1 MEKKRKTN
9 KKQKMFST
17 ADGKP
22 DWVSRGIGIGF
33 VIAALATAYF
43 AFSFVRDIIRS
54 TDLFQLGG
62 VAIVD
67 NGSDTTQGDTA
78 GGSTSNTTSGQIAVD
93 VEEVDF
99 TERINV
105 LILGLDYR
113 DWQAN
118 EGPPRSDSMIVAT
131 IDPVAKT
138 ASLLSVPRDLWVNI
152 PGFGQ
157 DKINAAYFQGEANRL
172 PGGGPDLAVKTVEE
186 FLGIDIQYYAQIDF
200 TAFVQ
205 FVDYIGGIK
214 VEVPTTIKLE
224 FIGSLNDKIVEPG
237 RYTFDGAYA
246 LAYIRNR
253 HEGDGDFARAARQ
266 QQVILAIRD
275 QLLRADVQRMLFSN
289 PKGIWD
295 IFSENI
301 QTNIPFVDAFNL
313 GKLALQINADQIH
326 QYVISPPE
334 YVAYDYSPDGRDIL
348 KPITQ
353 NIRILRD
360 EIFTPIG
367 ITGAVGGDP
376 TQLMQSEAANVG
388 VYNGSSVEGL
398 AGSTETFLKGRGVT
412 VTDVGNADLVN
423 STTIYDYTGNPYT
436 VSYLVDTMGIDPTRI
451 FNSFDPNSAVDVAVV
466 VGNDWQIPQQ

>member
-1 MEKKRKTN
+1 MEKERKTN
-9 KKQKMFST
+9 NKFKNSPSP
-17 ADGKP
+17 DGKP

-33 VIAALATAYF
+33 ILAALATAYF

-67 NGSDTTQGDTA
+67 ENSDASQDSGD
-78 GGSTSNTTSGQIAVD
+78 SSSSTTSGQIAVD

-99 TERINV
+99 TQRINV

-113 DWQAN
+113 DWDTD
-118 EGPPRSDSMIVAT
+118 EGPSRSDTMIVAT
-131 IDPVAKT
+131 IDPVGKT
-138 ASLLSVPRDLWVNI
+138 AALLSVPRDLWVNI

-157 DKINAAYFQGEANRL
+157 DKINAAYFQGEGNQL
-172 PGGGPDLAVKTVEE
+172 PGGGPELAVKTVEE
-186 FLGIDIQYYAQIDF
+186 FLGIDIQYWAQVDF

-205 FVDYIGGIK
+205 FVDYIGGVK
-214 VEVPTTIKLE
+214 VDVPSTIELE
-224 FIGSLNDKIVEPG
+224 FIGSLYDKVVEPG

-253 HEGDGDFARAARQ
+253 HEGDGDFSRAQRQ
-266 QQVILAIRD
+266 QQVILAIRN
-275 QLLRADVQRMLFSN
+275 QLLRADVQRMMFSN

-301 QTNIPFVDAFNL
+301 HTNIPFVDAFSL

-334 YVAYDYSPDGRDIL
+334 YVTYDFAPDGRDIL

-367 ITGAVGGDP
+367 ITGPGTVGADP
-376 TQLMQSEAANVG
+376 NTLMLSEAANVG
-388 VYNGSSVEGL
+388 IYNGSTVGGL
-398 AGSTETFLKGRGVT
+398 AADTETYLKGLNVNII
-412 VTDVGNADLVN
+412 DVGNGEQV
-423 STTIYDYTGNPYT
+423 SYTTIYDYTGNPYT
-436 VSYLVDTMGIDPTRI
+436 VSYLVDLMGIQTTRI
-451 FNSFDPNSAVDVAVV
+451 FNSFDPNSTVDVAIV
-466 VGNDWQIPQQ
+466 VGNDWQIPQ